1 MIAISDFELGL
12 NSTQCSVIKSYFFY
26 TLKMGGLSLRL

>member
-12 NSTQCSVIKSYFFY
+12 NSIQCNVIKSYFFY
-26 TLKMGGLSLRL
+26 TLKIGGLSVRL